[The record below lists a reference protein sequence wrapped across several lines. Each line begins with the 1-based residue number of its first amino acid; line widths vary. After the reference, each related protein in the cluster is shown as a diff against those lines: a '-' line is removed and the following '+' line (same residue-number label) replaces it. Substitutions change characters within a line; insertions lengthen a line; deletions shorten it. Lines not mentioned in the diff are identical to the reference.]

1 MLEYIATFQRL
12 LAKVSWD
19 EKAAVS
25 QFYVGLKDSV
35 KDTMALRWEERL
47 GTVEE
52 LLALAMSI
60 DDRMIERAL
69 ERKGHLYRLGG
80 GNY

>member
-1 MLEYIATFQRL
+1 MAFRL
-12 LAKVSWD
+12 
-19 EKAAVS
+19 
-25 QFYVGLKDSV
+25 
-35 KDTMALRWEERL
+35 EERL
-47 GTVEE
+47 GTVKE

-60 DDRMIERAL
+60 DDRMIEQAL